1 MDWSNVKARQM
12 PEIMALLDMDTTDA
26 VDLLDRDIN
35 LISIITGLS
44 LDAVNAL
51 SGAEFK
57 DLRAKVYELL
67 STEPKAAYNPR
78 IKIGGRAFYF
88 HPDITDT
95 SVTELSN
102 LHLLKVTK
110 DNYWSKVPHII
121 AVFAQERKWFK
132 RWRKSLSH
140 TEKAELF
147 KDLPADT
154 ANGITLFFCRVSPI
168 LERAILNSLD
178 SRIKDNLNSLRKT
191 LDHLR
196 SKNGDGTRSS
206 TNSRTGTSQ
215 RKKNTSK

>member
-35 LISIITGLS
+35 LISILTGQS
-44 LDAVNAL
+44 LDAVSAM
-51 SGAEFK
+51 SGAEFAQIRT
-57 DLRAKVYELL
+57 RAYELL

-78 IKIGGRAFYF
+78 IKLGKHTFYF
-88 HPDITDT
+88 HPNVSDT
-95 SVTELSN
+95 SVNELAE
-102 LHLLKVTK
+102 LHLLNVTK
-110 DNYWSKVPHII
+110 DNYWSKVPQII

-132 RWRKSLSH
+132 RWRKSLTYS
-140 TEKAELF
+140 EKVELF

-178 SRIKDNLNSLRKT
+178 NRIKENLNSLNQT
-191 LDHLR
+191 LSELR
-196 SKNGDGTRSS
+196 SRNGDGTRSS
-206 TNSRTGTSQ
+206 TNSRTVTS
-215 RKKNTSK
+215 RKNKTTSK

>member
-35 LISIITGLS
+35 LISILTGQS
-44 LDAVNAL
+44 LDAVSAM
-51 SGAEFK
+51 SGAEFAQ
-57 DLRAKVYELL
+57 LRTRAYELL

-78 IKIGGRAFYF
+78 IKLGKHTFYF
-88 HPDITDT
+88 HPNVSDT
-95 SVTELSN
+95 SVNELAE
-102 LHLLKVTK
+102 LHLLNVTK

-178 SRIKDNLNSLRKT
+178 NRIKENLNSLNQT
-191 LDHLR
+191 LSELR
-196 SKNGDGTRSS
+196 SRNGDGIKSS
-206 TNSRTGTSQ
+206 TNSRTGTS
-215 RKKNTSK
+215 RKNRTTSK